1 MKTIFPYNKESKNG
15 LIKSRIIE
23 YFINNGNAT
32 NTDISKEFNLS
43 SPTIAR
49 IINEMC
55 QEGFVL
61 EYGKLETEEGR
72 HPNLFGLNPDSGYFI
87 GVDINPTFV
96 NIGLMNIRGD
106 LIDLFKETDYIHD
119 NSKEALERLCEIIH
133 NYTINTS
140 VSKEKILN
148 ININIGGRINPDTGY
163 SYSVFNFSEASLSS
177 MLTEKLGY
185 QVTIENDTRAMAF
198 GEYMEGCVQGEKNIL
213 FINVSWGLGAGIII
227 DGNLYK
233 GKSGYAGEI
242 GHNFFTNN
250 ELICHCGK
258 KGCLETEVSGS
269 ALVRIV
275 KERLNNGESSSLA
288 LSENGDFTLQDVVTA
303 TCNEDTL
310 CIDVIESMGYKLGQS
325 IAGLIN
331 IFNPELVIVGGI
343 LSMTGEYFIHS
354 IKSAI
359 LKYSLNLVNKDTKV
373 VLSKLKEKAGVVGS
387 CMIARKN
394 FLQI

>member
-23 YFINNGNAT
+23 YFISNGNAT

-163 SYSVFNFSEASLSS
+163 SFSVFNFSEASLSS

-359 LKYSLNLVNKDTKV
+359 LNTHLIWLTKTLRLYYQNSRKRQVLLVLV
-373 VLSKLKEKAGVVGS
+373 
-387 CMIARKN
+387 
-394 FLQI
+394 

>member
-23 YFINNGNAT
+23 YFISNGNAT

-43 SPTIAR
+43 PPTISR
-49 IINEMC
+49 IINEMFE
-55 QEGFVL
+55 EGLVL

-72 HPNLFGLNPDSGYFI
+72 HPNLYGLNPDSGYFI

-106 LIDLFKETDYIHD
+106 LIDLYKDTSYVHD
-119 NSKEALERLCEIIH
+119 NSQNALEHLCDIIY
-133 NYTINTS
+133 NYTNNTS
-140 VSKEKILN
+140 VPKEKILN

-163 SYSVFNFSEASLSS
+163 SYSVFNFSESSLSS

-198 GEYMEGCVQGEKNIL
+198 GEYMEGCVKGERNIL

-242 GHNFFTNN
+242 GHNFFINN
-250 ELICHCGK
+250 ELMCHCGK

-269 ALVRIV
+269 AFVRIV
-275 KERLNNGESSSLA
+275 KEKLKNGESSSITLD
-288 LSENGDFTLQDVVTA
+288 ENGDFTLQDVITA

-310 CIDVIESMGYKLGQS
+310 CIEVVESMGYKLGQS

-331 IFNPELVIVGGI
+331 IFNPELVVVGGI

-359 LKYSLNLVNKDTKV
+359 LKYSLNLVNKDTKI

>member
-1 MKTIFPYNKESKNG
+1 MKTIFPYNKKCKNG

-23 YFINNGNAT
+23 YFISNGNAT

-106 LIDLFKETDYIHD
+106 LIDLIKDTSYVH
-119 NSKEALERLCEIIH
+119 NNTLEALERLCDIIQ
-133 NYTINTS
+133 NYTINAS
-140 VSKEKILN
+140 VPQEKIFN

-177 MLTEKLGY
+177 MLTERLGY

-242 GHNFFTNN
+242 GHTFFTNN
-250 ELICHCGK
+250 ELMCHCGK

-269 ALVRIV
+269 AFVRIV
-275 KERLNNGESSSLA
+275 KEKLKNGESSSITLD
-288 LSENGDFTLQDVVTA
+288 ENGDFTLQDVITA

-310 CIDVIESMGYKLGQS
+310 CIEVVESMGYKLGQS

-331 IFNPELVIVGGI
+331 IFNPELVVVGGI
-343 LSMTGEYFIHS
+343 LSITGEYFIHS

>member
-1 MKTIFPYNKESKNG
+1 M
-15 LIKSRIIE
+15 
-23 YFINNGNAT
+23 
-32 NTDISKEFNLS
+32 
-43 SPTIAR
+43 
-49 IINEMC
+49 
-55 QEGFVL
+55 
-61 EYGKLETEEGR
+61 
-72 HPNLFGLNPDSGYFI
+72 
-87 GVDINPTFV
+87 
-96 NIGLMNIRGD
+96 
-106 LIDLFKETDYIHD
+106 
-119 NSKEALERLCEIIH
+119 
-133 NYTINTS
+133 
-140 VSKEKILN
+140 
-148 ININIGGRINPDTGY
+148 
-163 SYSVFNFSEASLSS
+163 
-177 MLTEKLGY
+177 
-185 QVTIENDTRAMAF
+185 
-198 GEYMEGCVQGEKNIL
+198 
-213 FINVSWGLGAGIII
+213 
-227 DGNLYK
+227 
-233 GKSGYAGEI
+233 
-242 GHNFFTNN
+242 
-250 ELICHCGK
+250 ICHCGK

-331 IFNPELVIVGGI
+331 IFNPELVIVGGS

>member
-1 MKTIFPYNKESKNG
+1 MKTIFPYNKECKNG

-23 YFINNGNAT
+23 YFISNGNAT

-106 LIDLFKETDYIHD
+106 LIDLIKDTSYVH
-119 NSKEALERLCEIIH
+119 NNTLEALERLCDIIH
-133 NYTINTS
+133 NYTINAS
-140 VSKEKILN
+140 VPQEKIFN

-163 SYSVFNFSEASLSS
+163 SYSVFNFSESSLSS
-177 MLTEKLGY
+177 MLTERLGY

-227 DGNLYK
+227 DGN
-233 GKSGYAGEI
+233 
-242 GHNFFTNN
+242 
-250 ELICHCGK
+250 
-258 KGCLETEVSGS
+258 
-269 ALVRIV
+269 
-275 KERLNNGESSSLA
+275 
-288 LSENGDFTLQDVVTA
+288 
-303 TCNEDTL
+303 
-310 CIDVIESMGYKLGQS
+310 
-325 IAGLIN
+325 
-331 IFNPELVIVGGI
+331 
-343 LSMTGEYFIHS
+343 
-354 IKSAI
+354 
-359 LKYSLNLVNKDTKV
+359 
-373 VLSKLKEKAGVVGS
+373 
-387 CMIARKN
+387 
-394 FLQI
+394 

>member
-23 YFINNGNAT
+23 YFISNGNAT

-43 SPTIAR
+43 PPTISR

-55 QEGFVL
+55 EEGLVL

-72 HPNLFGLNPDSGYFI
+72 HPNLYGLNPDSGYFI

-106 LIDLFKETDYIHD
+106 LIDLYKDTSYVHD
-119 NSKEALERLCEIIH
+119 NSQNALEHLCDIIY
-133 NYTINTS
+133 NYTNNTS
-140 VSKEKILN
+140 VPKEKILN

-163 SYSVFNFSEASLSS
+163 SYSVFNFSESSLSS

-198 GEYMEGCVQGEKNIL
+198 GEYMEGCVKGERNIL

-242 GHNFFTNN
+242 GHNFFINN
-250 ELICHCGK
+250 ELMCHCGK

-269 ALVRIV
+269 AFVRIV
-275 KERLNNGESSSLA
+275 KEKLKNGESSSITLD
-288 LSENGDFTLQDVVTA
+288 ENGDFTLQDVITA

-310 CIDVIESMGYKLGQS
+310 CIEVVESMGYKLGQS

-331 IFNPELVIVGGI
+331 IFNPELVVVGGI

-359 LKYSLNLVNKDTKV
+359 LKYSLNLVNKDTKI